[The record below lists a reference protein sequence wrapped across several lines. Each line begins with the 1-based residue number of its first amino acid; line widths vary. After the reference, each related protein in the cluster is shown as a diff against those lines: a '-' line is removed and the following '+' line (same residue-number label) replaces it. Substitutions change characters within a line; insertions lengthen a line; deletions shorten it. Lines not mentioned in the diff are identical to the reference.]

1 MNSKKDF
8 SKSFQF
14 LNTIF
19 ETNHV
24 VFEPINPSSL
34 SDAQLILDLRSR
46 ESNNFLRKSSG
57 DINSQIQ
64 YLKTY
69 HKRNKLNYEIYYKL
83 KDKTREEFN
92 GVVRITEL
100 NNVNFFNWESLVFSE
115 DCSPMAPI
123 DVMISVYKIGFELL
137 KRSQCGPWDVDKR
150 HKKMMKIHD
159 FCNMYSILSEDE
171 NYYHV
176 AVLKKKYL
184 SQISRFE
191 KLGLGNIKW
200 I

>member
-100 NNVNFFNWESLVFSE
+100 NNVNFLTGKALFFL
-115 DCSPMAPI
+115 
-123 DVMISVYKIGFELL
+123 KIVLL
-137 KRSQCGPWDVDKR
+137 WR
-150 HKKMMKIHD
+150 
-159 FCNMYSILSEDE
+159 L
-171 NYYHV
+171 
-176 AVLKKKYL
+176 LT
-184 SQISRFE
+184 
-191 KLGLGNIKW
+191 
-200 I
+200 